1 MKKGNELSMGK
12 KYITVCI
19 FISCIVIIL
28 SSIIV
33 VKTYLSHANRWHVKS
48 GSLNTTYNT
57 HAILSQNLASS
68 VNNPD
73 FNKQSNEVIN
83 MLEAHSP
90 DIVCFQEASSNIIG
104 NLATYFTGNNYD
116 VVIKYADECNTSSAP
131 IFYNSK
137 KYSLEKSGYYW
148 LSDTPNILS
157 VAWTENKPYIVTWAM
172 LKDIESKETFGIVN
186 VNLSKDLT
194 IQSKSLECIMKNC
207 ETTFTNDEYILC
219 GTFNFTSKD
228 QTFNLIDGSY
238 NNLSVLSNKLY
249 NVGPTTTN
257 ETESLNDDYVYD
269 YFFGTKKIKCD
280 RYAVLKDVLD
290 TSNGLYHYGVMSNIY
305 FEEEKSVEN

>member
-1 MKKGNELSMGK
+1 MNKGNELSTGK
-12 KYITVCI
+12 KYVTVCI
-19 FISCIVIIL
+19 LISCIVIIL

-33 VKTYLSHANRWHVKS
+33 VKTYLSHANRWNVKS

-68 VNNPD
+68 AENND
-73 FNKQSNEVIN
+73 YNNQSNDIIN

-90 DIVCFQEASSNIIG
+90 DIVCFQEASSKIVS

-116 VVIKYADECNTSSAP
+116 VVTKYADESNTSSAP

-148 LSDTPNILS
+148 LSDTPNISS
-157 VAWTENKPYIVTWAM
+157 VAWTEKKPYIVTWVL
-172 LKDIESKETFGIVN
+172 LKDIESKDTFGIVN
-186 VNLSKDLT
+186 INLSTDLT
-194 IQSKSLECIMKNC
+194 IQSKSLECIKKNC
-207 ETTFTNDEYILC
+207 EMQFTNEEYILC

-228 QTFNLIDGSY
+228 QTFNLINDSY

-257 ETESLNDDYVYD
+257 KTESQEDDYVYD

-280 RYAVLKDVLD
+280 RYAVLKDAIE
-290 TSNGLYHYGVMSNIY
+290 TSNILYHYGVMSNIY
-305 FEEEKSVEN
+305 FEKEVEN

>member
-1 MKKGNELSMGK
+1 MNKGNELSTGK
-12 KYITVCI
+12 KYVTVCI
-19 FISCIVIIL
+19 LISCIVIIL

-33 VKTYLSHANRWHVKS
+33 VKTYLSHANRWNVKS

-68 VNNPD
+68 VENND
-73 FNKQSNEVIN
+73 YNNQSNDIIN

-90 DIVCFQEASSNIIG
+90 DIVCFQEASSKIVS

-116 VVIKYADECNTSSAP
+116 VVTKYADESNTSSAP

-148 LSDTPNILS
+148 LSDTPNISS
-157 VAWTENKPYIVTWAM
+157 VAWTEKKPYIVTWVL
-172 LKDIESKETFGIVN
+172 LKDIESKDTFGIVN
-186 VNLSKDLT
+186 INLSTDLT
-194 IQSKSLECIMKNC
+194 IQSKSLECIKKNC
-207 ETTFTNDEYILC
+207 EMQFTNEEYILC

-228 QTFNLIDGSY
+228 QTFNLINDSY

-257 ETESLNDDYVYD
+257 KTESQEDDYVYD

-280 RYAVLKDVLD
+280 RYAVLKDAIE
-290 TSNGLYHYGVMSNIY
+290 TSNVLYHYGVMSNIY
-305 FEEEKSVEN
+305 FEKEVEN

>member
-1 MKKGNELSMGK
+1 MNKGNELSTGK
-12 KYITVCI
+12 KYVTVCI
-19 FISCIVIIL
+19 LISCIVIIL

-33 VKTYLSHANRWHVKS
+33 VKTYLSHANRWNVKS

-68 VNNPD
+68 AENND
-73 FNKQSNEVIN
+73 YNNQSNDIIN

-90 DIVCFQEASSNIIG
+90 DIVCFQEASSKIVS

-116 VVIKYADECNTSSAP
+116 VVTKYADESNTSSAP

-148 LSDTPNILS
+148 LSDTPNISS
-157 VAWTENKPYIVTWAM
+157 VAWTEKKPYIVTWVL
-172 LKDIESKETFGIVN
+172 LKDIESKDTFGIVN
-186 VNLSKDLT
+186 INLSTDLT
-194 IQSKSLECIMKNC
+194 IQSKSLECIKKNC
-207 ETTFTNDEYILC
+207 EMQFTNEEYILC

-228 QTFNLIDGSY
+228 QTFNLINDSY

-257 ETESLNDDYVYD
+257 KTESQEDDYVYD

-280 RYAVLKDVLD
+280 RYAVLKDAIE
-290 TSNGLYHYGVMSNIY
+290 TSNVLYHYGVMSNIY
-305 FEEEKSVEN
+305 FEKEVEN